1 MDKLIEKMWYENFR
15 PAEKHYIY
23 SEEIKQKQLFLDNY
37 EEKLR
42 KLLDKNSE
50 KIFEDFISVFFD
62 ILDLERLD
70 TFTAGVHFAGKM
82 IKGIFS
88 E

>member
-1 MDKLIEKMWYENFR
+1 MDKLIEKMWYEEFR

-23 SEEIKQKQLFLDNY
+23 SEEIKRKQLFLDNY

-42 KLLDKNSE
+42 NMLDKNEE
-50 KIFEDFISVFFD
+50 KIFDDFISVFFD

-70 TFTAGVHFAGKM
+70 TCTAGGHFAGKM
-82 IKGIFS
+82 IKGIFA

>member
-1 MDKLIEKMWYENFR
+1 MNDLIKKMWYEEFR

-23 SEEIKQKQLFLDNY
+23 SEEIKRKQLFLDNY

-42 KLLDKNSE
+42 KMLDKNEE
-50 KIFEDFISVFFD
+50 KIFDDFISVFFD

>member
-1 MDKLIEKMWYENFR
+1 MNDLIEKMWYEEFR

-23 SEEIKQKQLFLDNY
+23 SEEIKRKQLFLYNY

-42 KLLDKNSE
+42 KMLDKNEE
-50 KIFEDFISVFFD
+50 KIFDDFISVFFD